1 MKICVVGMG
10 FVGLTLAVAAA
21 GKGHDVIGI
30 ETKKE
35 VLASLRDRT
44 AHFFEK
50 GLQEQLS
57 DVYESGKLK
66 VAETVSLAADC
77 DLYLITVGTPLD
89 LTKKPNFTAIK
100 LAAEQIAQ
108 VMKDGA
114 IVILRSTVELGT
126 SRNIV
131 SPILDASGKKY
142 SLAYCPERTIEG
154 DALNELSVLPQICS
168 GIDGISLGKAIN
180 FFETITN
187 TIVPVSSLEVAE
199 LVKLLDNSYRDYSFA
214 FANEVAE
221 ICDAV
226 SVDCNEVIATANYK
240 YSRTNI
246 PKPGLVGGPC
256 LEKDPYI
263 LLESCKKHNYIPKL
277 IHSARILNEEV
288 IERALENFFRTVK
301 IDNSK
306 SITITVCGMA
316 FKGRPETD
324 DLRGS
329 PAKIIINYLN
339 RKFNSFSVRVQ
350 DFACENHL
358 LTREYQIPAV
368 DMGAALID
376 SDIIIIANNHPNYAY
391 ISDLMRREVSSRLK
405 YIYDFWSIVKSED
418 IAENHNLSLVQFG
431 NGRI

>member
-1 MKICVVGMG
+1 MG

-30 ETKKE
+30 DTKKE
-35 VLASLRDRT
+35 VLDSLRDCS

-57 DVYESGKLK
+57 DVFERGKLK
-66 VAETVSLAADC
+66 IAENLEVSIDS
-77 DLYLITVGTPLD
+77 DYYLITVGTPLD
-89 LTKKPNFTAIK
+89 FEKKPNFSAIK
-100 LAAEQIAQ
+100 LATEQIAK

-114 IVILRSTVELGT
+114 VIILRSTVQLGT
-126 SRNIV
+126 TRNIV

-154 DALNELSVLPQICS
+154 DALNELSLLPQICS
-168 GIDGISLGKAIN
+168 GIDSLSLEKSVN
-180 FFETITN
+180 FFDTITN
-187 TIVPVSSLEVAE
+187 IIVSVSSLEVAE
-199 LVKLLDNSYRDYSFA
+199 LVKLLDNSFRDYSFA

-226 SVDCNEVIATANYK
+226 SLDCNEVIASANYK

-263 LLESCKKHNYIPKL
+263 LLESCKKNNYIPKL
-277 IHSARILNEEV
+277 IHSARVLNEEV
-288 IERALENFFRTVK
+288 IERALENFLRNAKNLDSEIF
-301 IDNSK
+301 
-306 SITITVCGMA
+306 TITVCGMA

-329 PAKIIINYLN
+329 PAKIIIDYLK
-339 RKFNSFSVRVQ
+339 RKYKFATIRVQ
-350 DFACENHL
+350 DFACDNKAL
-358 LTREYQIPAV
+358 SLEYQLSAV
-368 DMGAALID
+368 DMDTALAD
-376 SDIIIIANNHPNYAY
+376 SDIIIIANNHPNYGL
-391 ISDLMRREVSSRLK
+391 ISDSMQGSDYSRLK
-405 YIYDFWSIVKSED
+405 YIYDFWSIVKRELVAD
-418 IAENHNLSLVQFG
+418 NHNLSLIQFG